1 MEYNPDIIGI
11 VVLLALLV
19 MTARVAI
26 LDVISIS
33 VRAYTAVKWTSKW
46 KIAKRKQKHSEG
58 AHRLVNVSQRLG
70 YIAIETTK
78 PGAIA
83 FPWEL

>member
-33 VRAYTAVKWTSKW
+33 VRAYTAVK
-46 KIAKRKQKHSEG
+46 
-58 AHRLVNVSQRLG
+58 
-70 YIAIETTK
+70 
-78 PGAIA
+78 
-83 FPWEL
+83 